1 MTEQVKRS
9 GQVISVDQ
17 MVSPTPGL
25 ISQITGKLNTKRY
38 MYATVYIDQFS
49 GLGYVHL
56 QKTATA
62 DETLEGKRAFD
73 LYAQNKGV
81 NVLGYHADNGI
92 FRANKWVLDCKSKN
106 QKSHNCWGECS
117 SPKWYI

>member
-1 MTEQVKRS
+1 
-9 GQVISVDQ
+9 

-62 DETLEGKRAFD
+62 DETLEGKEH
-73 LYAQNKGV
+73 LNSMHKIKG
-81 NVLGYHADNGI
+81 LMCLDTMLTMAYSGQING
-92 FRANKWVLDCKSKN
+92 F
-106 QKSHNCWGECS
+106 
-117 SPKWYI
+117 